1 VKLAVFGLGYVGSVT
16 AACLTED
23 GHDVVGVDSNR
34 EKVEIFNSGR
44 APIRE
49 PGLDELIASGVA
61 SRRLLATDD
70 SVAAVEQSDA
80 ALICV
85 GTPSRPDGSIELDH
99 IRTVVADIGRAL
111 RGRTTPFTVILR
123 STVLPG
129 TTRDIVLPILESA
142 SGLTIGEQLDLCFN
156 PEFLREGSSIKDY
169 REPPK
174 IVVGT
179 DHGKQNA
186 ITDQLYA
193 QFECPRTDTVFEVAE
208 LAKYVDNSWHAL
220 KVSFANEMGR
230 LARDLGV
237 DGREVMTIM
246 TGDTKLNISSRYLR
260 PGFAYGGSC
269 LPKDIAALQSHA
281 QSRDLDLP
289 LISAIP
295 MSNEEHLQS
304 AMHLIEDL
312 GGDKVGLLGITFKSN
327 TDDLRNS
334 PFLELARRLLDSG
347 REVRVFDPDFDPQG
361 LIGANLAFLREQ
373 LPSFEQILVSS
384 PDEVMAFGDIV
395 VLGKNDEPLVD
406 AALKLGPGQH
416 LVDLAGMSVRPVVGS
431 YVGIGW

>member
-16 AACLTED
+16 SACLAED
-23 GHDVVGVDSNR
+23 GHDVVGVDSNL

-49 PGLDELIASGVA
+49 PGLDDLIASGVA
-61 SRRLLATDD
+61 SGRLLATDD

-85 GTPSRPDGSIELDH
+85 GTPSRADGSIELDH

-111 RGRTTPFTVILR
+111 RGRTAPFTVILR

-142 SGLTIGEQLDLCFN
+142 SGLTIGEQIDLCFN
-156 PEFLREGSSIKDY
+156 PEFLREGSSIRDY

-179 DHGKQNA
+179 EHGKHNA

-193 QFECPRTDTVFEVAE
+193 QFESPRSDTVFEVAE

-281 QSRDLDLP
+281 QSRELDLP

-295 MSNEEHLQS
+295 QSNEEHIRS
-304 AMHLIEDL
+304 ALDLIEDL
-312 GGDKVGLLGITFKSN
+312 GGNKVGLLGITFKSN

-334 PFLELARRLLDSG
+334 PFLELARRLLAG
-347 REVRVFDPDFDPQG
+347 GKEVRVFDPDFDPKG
-361 LIGANLAFLREQ
+361 LIGANLAFLSEQ
-373 LPSFEQILVSS
+373 LPSFAQILVSS
-384 PDEVMAFGDIV
+384 PEEVLAFGDIV

-406 AALKLGPGQH
+406 AALKLGPAQH
-416 LVDLAGMSVRPVVGS
+416 LVDLAGMSVRPVDGS